1 MIVPTS
7 LPINKSSNMKRV
19 IQRLISAI
27 VLSIGIVAAAVGTTY
42 G

>member
-1 MIVPTS
+1 MPTD
-7 LPINKSSNMKRV
+7 LPVHKGSKMKRIVQRV
-19 IQRLISAI
+19 IAAI